1 MKTQFLKS
9 LSCGLIFSAVLF
21 STACKENEILT
32 PEATEKQDDDR
43 SAKLGIPTK
52 FDQVGFAQRI
62 ENYLEP
68 KVAGFGYS
76 IFNDGKEY
84 FNTNGGDGAARKQI
98 ESSFQAHGAIVKQ
111 ETLKTTQYVT
121 ALAVLRIL
129 KKYNLSLSTKV
140 WPYLPKSWNPSDKF
154 KTLDFERL
162 LAHRTGL
169 INYNDFVKIKLTVEG
184 PVNEPIFNNVNIRE
198 NNDINYLLLGIITPY
213 VEAVELKKQGNST
226 KLNELNASAE
236 SFSVYG
242 AHFREIVR
250 ANVFVPAGLE
260 NATIIDWQ
268 AWGNTGPISSSLGTK
283 GYPAKTGNEPGIS
296 KGINRLNCGVTG
308 LYLSASQFAKLQSAV
323 AQFKVVSMADLGL
336 MKTKLMGFDGKLT
349 GTKGSYFYKAS
360 IGDNNE
366 TIIFDFGKIQ
376 VAIFANSPESDL
388 SDPTVVAMMFENSFI
403 PL

>member
-21 STACKENEILT
+21 STSCKENEILA
-32 PEATEKQDDDR
+32 PEATEKQDDSDKN
-43 SAKLGIPTK
+43 AKLGIPTK
-52 FDQVGFAQRI
+52 FDQVAFAQRI
-62 ENYLEP
+62 EDYLDP

-84 FNTNGGDGAARKQI
+84 FNTNGGDGVARKHI

-121 ALAVLRIL
+121 ALAVLRII
-129 KKYNLSLSTKV
+129 KKYNLTLSTKV
-140 WPYLPKSWNPSDKF
+140 WPYLPKSWKPSDKF

-169 INYNDFVKIKLTVEG
+169 LNYNDLTKLKLTVEG
-184 PVNEPIFNNVNIRE
+184 PVNDPIFNAKSRE

-213 VEAVELKKQGNST
+213 VEAVELKKLGSST
-226 KLNELNASAE
+226 KLNELDAVAE
-236 SFSVYG
+236 NFTAWGTHY
-242 AHFREIVR
+242 RNIVR
-250 ANVFVPAGLE
+250 TNVFVPAGLE
-260 NATIIDWQ
+260 NASIIDWQ
-268 AWGNTGPISSSLGTK
+268 TWDNTGPISSSLGTK
-283 GYPAKTGNEPGIS
+283 GYPAKLGDAPGIS
-296 KGINRLNCGVTG
+296 KGINRFNCGVTG

-323 AQFKVVSMADLGL
+323 AQFKVVSLADLEL
-336 MKTKLMGFDGKLT
+336 MKSKLLGFDGKLV
-349 GTKGSYFYKAS
+349 GTKGSYFYKSS

>member
-32 PEATEKQDDDR
+32 PEAVEKQDDSDR

-52 FDQVGFAQRI
+52 FDQVSFAQRI
-62 ENYLEP
+62 EDYLEP

-76 IFNDGKEY
+76 IYNDGKEY

-111 ETLKTTQYVT
+111 ETVKTTQYVT
-121 ALAVLRIL
+121 TLAVLRII

-140 WPYLPKSWNPSDKF
+140 WPYLPKSWKPSDKF

-169 INYNDFVKIKLTVEG
+169 INYNNYGKIKLTVEG
-184 PVNEPIFNNVNIRE
+184 AVNDAIFNAKSRQDS
-198 NNDINYLLLGIITPY
+198 DINYMLLGIITPY
-213 VEAVELKKQGNST
+213 VEAVELKKQGSSA
-226 KLNELNASAE
+226 KLNQLDAVTDNFTA
-236 SFSVYG
+236 YG
-242 AHFREIVR
+242 AQFRDIVR
-250 ANVFVPAGLE
+250 LNVFVPAGLE
-260 NATIIDWQ
+260 NATLIDWQ
-268 AWGNTGPISSSLGTK
+268 AWGNNGPISSSLGTK
-283 GYPAKTGNEPGIS
+283 GYPAKTGNTPGIS
-296 KGINRLNCGVTG
+296 KAINRFDCGVTG

-323 AQFKVVSMADLGL
+323 AQFKLISMADLQI
-336 MKTKLMGFDGKLT
+336 MKNKLLGFDGRLV
-349 GTKGSYFYKAS
+349 GTKGSYYYKAS

-376 VAIFANSPESDL
+376 VAIFANSPESQL
-388 SDPTVVAMMFENSFI
+388 SDPTVVGMMFENSFI